1 MAPPSTTAATR
12 PVLLLGHPV
21 AHSLS
26 PRLHSA
32 AFAAAGVDAVYVA
45 ADVAPDEL
53 PSAVAGLRALGALGA
68 NLTVPHKVAVLGLVD
83 RRTSEVDAVGAAN
96 TLFWDGDELVADN
109 TDAAGLEGVLREE
122 LDLRPRTRALVF
134 GSGGAARAAA
144 VALGRLGAAVRVR
157 ARRPGA
163 AAEVARLA
171 REHGA
176 VEALAGEPVLVVNAT
191 PLGLRGERLPDDL
204 MRLGEGQIALDLLYG
219 GTTPFLQAASDRG
232 ATAVDGLSMLVRQAA
247 ASFTRWTGAPA
258 PLDAMRAAAR
268 DVSTDGPGD
277 LLRSRGGPRDA
288 GGVPRRRGGE

>member
-1 MAPPSTTAATR
+1 MTSPSTSAATR
-12 PVLLLGHPV
+12 PVFLLGHPV

-68 NLTVPHKVAVLGLVD
+68 NLTVPHKVAALGLVD

-96 TLFWDGDELVADN
+96 TLFWDGDELAADN
-109 TDAAGLEGVLREE
+109 TDAAGLEGVLRDE
-122 LDLRPRTRALVF
+122 LHLRPGTRALVL

-144 VALGRLGAAVRVR
+144 VALGRVGAAVAVR
-157 ARRPGA
+157 ARRPEAGDRVAALARAHGA
-163 AAEVARLA
+163 AGPFDGPPRV
-171 REHGA
+171 
-176 VEALAGEPVLVVNAT
+176 VVNAT
-191 PLGLRGERLPDDL
+191 PLGLGGESLPDDL
-204 MRLGEGQIALDLLYG
+204 MRLGPGQVALDLLYG
-219 GTTPFLQAASDRG
+219 RTTPFLQAASDRG

-258 PLDAMRAAAR
+258 PLDAMRAAAW